1 VSRFALFPSI
11 GEYPVY
17 DDAVYDAFDADDDR
31 CRAYRAA
38 IRGLAPG
45 RCVVDIGT
53 GRDALWA
60 IEAAQ
65 SQARHVYA
73 VEALPSAAASARRAV
88 ARAGVADRVTVVEGR
103 STSVSLPLRVD
114 LCVSEIIG
122 NIASSE
128 GVVAVLDD
136 ARRRLCTP
144 DCAWIPL
151 SCATRCAAVDL
162 RPAPPVEAGSY
173 LDRIL
178 SVTDDPRMC
187 LAGPVE
193 ELVIS
198 TPGTVESLCFGA
210 APAPYRP
217 VSEVLTVTRPWSRL
231 TGLLLWVTV
240 SCPGTPDLDALA
252 RGSRGWAPVYVPLAP
267 EGIPAQPGD
276 EVTIRFT
283 SKPSDDTTH
292 PDYSIEASLA
302 TWTSTWHS
310 PHHRR
315 RLAS

>member
-1 VSRFALFPSI
+1 MSRFALFPSI

-17 DDAVYDAFDADDDR
+17 DDAVYDAFDAADDR
-31 CRAYRAA
+31 CHAYRTA

-60 IEAAQ
+60 IEAAN

-73 VEALPSAAASARRAV
+73 VEALPSAAASARKAV

-103 STSVSLPLRVD
+103 STAVSLPVRAD
-114 LCVSEIIG
+114 LCVSEIVG
-122 NIASSE
+122 NIASAE
-128 GVVAVLDD
+128 GAVAVLDD
-136 ARRRLCTP
+136 ARRRLCAP
-144 DCAWIPL
+144 GCAWIPV

-162 RPAPPVEAGSY
+162 RPTPPVEAGSY

-193 ELVIS
+193 ELIIS
-198 TPGTVESLCFGA
+198 TPGTLESLCFGA
-210 APAPYRP
+210 APAPYRA

-231 TGLLLWVTV
+231 TGVLLWVTV

-267 EGIPAQPGD
+267 EGIPVRPGD

-283 SKPSDDTTH
+283 STTSDDATH
-292 PDYSIEASLA
+292 PDYRIDASLLA
-302 TWTSTWHS
+302 STATWHS

-315 RLAS
+315 QP